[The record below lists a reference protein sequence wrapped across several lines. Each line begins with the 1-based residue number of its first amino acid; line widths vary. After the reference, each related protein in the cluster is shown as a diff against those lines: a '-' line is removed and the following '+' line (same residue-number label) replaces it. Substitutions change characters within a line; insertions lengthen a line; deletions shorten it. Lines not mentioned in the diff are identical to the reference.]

1 MFSQLTTSQSR
12 RKLSDYQTIVAKKR
26 RLKEEMGDTK
36 PQLQSWKAKVQ
47 VDTNVGERIKLYFSY
62 LDKVSVWD
70 FLSRENAPN
79 TLL

>member
-1 MFSQLTTSQSR
+1 
-12 RKLSDYQTIVAKKR
+12 
-26 RLKEEMGDTK
+26 MGDTK

-70 FLSRENAPN
+70 FLSRENPPN